1 MTELILIRHGET
13 DWNRELRFQGQL
25 DVPLNAT
32 GLEQAQRVAAR
43 LAQESMQQLVSSD
56 LQRALQT
63 AQAVAGR
70 CAQPLDPVLD
80 AALREQH
87 FGVVEGLRVPDIQQ
101 QHPQAWDQWV
111 RFEADF
117 AFEGGESTRAFH
129 ARVLAALRALAR
141 RHPEQTLAV
150 VTHGGVLDMVYRSA
164 LGLALSGPRVSD
176 IPNAGI
182 NRVRLLGEAVEIID
196 WADTRHL
203 ADLPPQP
210 VYDQQRLARE
220 RAEAA
225 RVVAPEAD
233 PA

>member
-32 GLEQAQRVAAR
+32 GLEQARRVAERMA
-43 LAQESMQQLVSSD
+43 AESPQVLVSSD

-63 AQAVAGR
+63 AQAVSTR
-70 CAQPLDPVLD
+70 VQQLDPVLD

-87 FGVVEGLRVPDIQQ
+87 FGVVEGLQVADIKAR
-101 QHPQAWDQWV
+101 HPQAWDQWV
-111 RFEADF
+111 RFEVDF
-117 AFEGGESTRAFH
+117 SFDGGESTRVFH
-129 ARVLAALRALAR
+129 ARVLAAMRALAQ
-141 RHPEQTLAV
+141 RHAGQTLAV

-164 LGLALSGPRVSD
+164 QGLPLSGPRVSE

-182 NRVRLLGEAVEIID
+182 NRVRLQGDTIEIVA

-210 VYDQQRLARE
+210 VYDQTRVARE
-220 RAEAA
+220 HASVAA
-225 RVVAPEAD
+225 SGAA
-233 PA
+233 

>member
-25 DVPLNAT
+25 DVPLNAV
-32 GLEQAQRVAAR
+32 GLEQARRVAER
-43 LAQESMQQLVSSD
+43 MAQEPLQVLVSSD

-63 AQAVAGR
+63 ARAVAGR
-70 CAQPLDPVLD
+70 VQRLDPVLD
-80 AALREQH
+80 VALREQH
-87 FGVVEGLRVPDIQQ
+87 FGVVEGLRVPDIQRQ
-101 QHPQAWDQWV
+101 FPQAWQQWI
-111 RFEADF
+111 RFEADY
-117 AFEGGESTRAFH
+117 AFEGGESTRVFH
-129 ARVLAALRALAR
+129 GRVLAAVRALAR
-141 RHPEQTLAV
+141 HHAGQTLAV

-164 LGLALSGPRVSD
+164 LGLPLSGPRVSE

-182 NRVRLLGEAVEIID
+182 NRVRLQGEVIEILE

-210 VYDQQRLARE
+210 VYDQTRLARE
-220 RAEAA
+220 RDQ
-225 RVVAPEAD
+225 APASD

>member
-25 DVPLNAT
+25 DVPLNAI
-32 GLEQAQRVAAR
+32 GLEQARRVAER
-43 LAQESMQQLVSSD
+43 LAREPMQQLVSSD

-70 CAQPLDPVLD
+70 IPAQLEPVLD

-101 QHPQAWDQWV
+101 QYPQAWEQWV
-111 RFEADF
+111 RFDAHY
-117 AFEGGESTRAFH
+117 AFQGGECTRDFH
-129 ARVLAALRALAR
+129 ARVLAALHALAH
-141 RHPEQTLAV
+141 RHAGQTVAV

-164 LGLALSGPRVSD
+164 LGLSLSGPRVSE

-182 NRVRLLGEAVEIID
+182 NRVRLSGDVIEIVD

-220 RAEAA
+220 REAA
-225 RVVAPEAD
+225 AQAAD
-233 PA
+233 SA